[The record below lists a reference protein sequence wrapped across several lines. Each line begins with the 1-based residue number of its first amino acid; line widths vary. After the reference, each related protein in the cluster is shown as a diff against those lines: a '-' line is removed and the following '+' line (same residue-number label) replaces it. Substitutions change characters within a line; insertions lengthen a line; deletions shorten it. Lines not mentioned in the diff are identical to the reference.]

1 MVESTDC
8 RLSAVGAAT
17 ALARFLRTRGND
29 TEAEQT
35 GRRLPRPVPGW
46 LNRDH
51 SVLDENLASTPLRI
65 AD

>member
-35 GRRLPRPVPGW
+35 GGACHDPSPGG
-46 LNRDH
+46 
-51 SVLDENLASTPLRI
+51 
-65 AD
+65 